1 MSEEARKAAENVA
14 VKRIVNRIAD
24 KSACGKLDC
33 LGDMA
38 DAARS
43 GWNAHAE
50 HTAAIREKAM
60 ALVERIAEIEE
71 YDHVEYPELVDELTA
86 LKAALEETNDK

>member
-43 GWNAHAE
+43 GWNAHAD
-50 HTAAIREKAM
+50 HTAAIRLPM
-60 ALVERIAEIEE
+60 YALIQRIEHLCAANNE
-71 YDHVEYPELVDELTA
+71 PELPELTA
-86 LKAALEETNDK
+86 LKAELEKTK

>member
-50 HTAAIREKAM
+50 HTAAIREKSL
-60 ALVERIAEIEE
+60 ALVTRLT
-71 YDHVEYPELVDELTA
+71 PSCELTELTA